1 MFNLNSVSEIQ
12 KTIAS
17 ISAISIS
24 FAQKVQKHKIC
35 FEIKYFDEEFN
46 LSKSDQSYN
55 YNDNSTD
62 NKNSDN
68 DNEKS
73 DQKSSNNAV
82 KSTHL
87 ALLAV
92 LQQSDSLIY
101 SETILNAQN
110 AYIDD
115 EISSSSDEVFA
126 TKEQL
131 ADLCMKDLV
140 KSASYKEVMNSCQH
154 DH

>member
-1 MFNLNSVSEIQ
+1 MSNLNFISEIQ
-12 KTIAS
+12 NAVAS

-24 FAQKVQKHKIC
+24 FIQKVQQKCEIC

-46 LSKSDQSYN
+46 LSKSDQSHDYD
-55 YNDNSTD
+55 DNSTD
-62 NKNSDN
+62 DEDSDN
-68 DNEKS
+68 EESN
-73 DQKSSNNAV
+73 QKLSEN
-82 KSTHL
+82 THL
-87 ALLAV
+87 VLLAA

-101 SETILNAQN
+101 SEIIQNAQN
-110 AYIDD
+110 THINN

-131 ADLCMKDLV
+131 SHEDLI
-140 KSASYKEVMNSCQH
+140 KSASYKEVMNSWQH